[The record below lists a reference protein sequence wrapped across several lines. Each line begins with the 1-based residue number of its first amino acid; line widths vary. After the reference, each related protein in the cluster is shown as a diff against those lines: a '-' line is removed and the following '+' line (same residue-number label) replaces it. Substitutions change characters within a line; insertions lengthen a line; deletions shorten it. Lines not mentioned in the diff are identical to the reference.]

1 MRCRRETGRRRDSVG
16 GVAPELDPA
25 IAAHYRHDPERDRL
39 DTWARLECLR
49 TRELLARFLPPPPA
63 VVLDVGGA
71 RGAYALPLA
80 REGYVVHLLDPYE
93 PHVDAASAASAAQ
106 PDAPLASAA
115 VGDARELPF
124 ADASADAVM
133 LLGPLYHLPAA
144 ADRAQA
150 LAEACRVLRTGS
162 VLLAAGISRFAST
175 FEGVRLGLIAD
186 PTFEGIVEGDLR
198 DGVHRNPDPEG
209 RPEWFTLSYFHRP
222 DELREE
228 LCAAGLVDVQIL
240 AIEGPG
246 SFWSLDASLD
256 DSTSRDAVLRAIR
269 RVETEPALLGASAHL
284 MAFGRTLN

>member
-1 MRCRRETGRRRDSVG
+1 
-16 GVAPELDPA
+16 
-25 IAAHYRHDPERDRL
+25 
-39 DTWARLECLR
+39 
-49 TRELLARFLPPPPA
+49 
-63 VVLDVGGA
+63 
-71 RGAYALPLA
+71 
-80 REGYVVHLLDPYE
+80 
-93 PHVDAASAASAAQ
+93 
-106 PDAPLASAA
+106 
-115 VGDARELPF
+115 
-124 ADASADAVM
+124 
-133 LLGPLYHLPAA
+133 
-144 ADRAQA
+144 
-150 LAEACRVLRTGS
+150 

-186 PTFEGIVEGDLR
+186 PTFEEIVEGDLR

-246 SFWSLDASLD
+246 SFRSLDASLD